1 LESLFQSLIHYNLSL
16 IFISINL
23 SDRNC
28 PTDQMETNDNQQQPT
43 RAAALSAKPDL
54 AVIPE
59 HTLNVAEINALS
71 AEDRVARIQAIINN
85 VHASVLAR
93 ARWATEHKD
102 VLWLPDLEAVADE
115 LVGLNV
121 VSRMRRIISNT
132 QQDRNINALSDEIFM
147 SNNLLNT
154 IIRRKERNI
163 HADAVAGMRA
173 GGSGGGNGTNRDES
187 GDRNGRN
194 KPARDRLRPGTGISE
209 MYTGP
214 DGNINIR
221 DFLMAAQDLFNAADE
236 GAIEKLSAKDK
247 IAHLKTLITG
257 TAREVV
263 RLEERNLRN
272 GAYEFSA
279 DILERFD
286 IPSTWRDVTV
296 THPID
301 FTDFLQFIFTSRSE
315 NDQKKTEYK
324 AIVARGYFADP
335 DTIRRQLQRAQIAV
349 GTTRPDIAISPEQLL
364 QDFLSMLPAEH
375 CTKIYESPEYTR
387 TGGVGITI
395 DIAARV
401 AQNYHRALMRTTSTG
416 NQRSTRLAALLP
428 STDAA
433 MMADTVPEMHG
444 HNTQIA
450 KLHDAVLALEE
461 RLTNQAR
468 MESTTTPRFAAAV
481 NIDDVEEIRETD
493 SVNVVAM
500 AAVHNASL
508 LSLAQRD
515 YNAKRR
521 QEMKESGSSKK
532 LRTRCWSCGQ
542 LGHIQANCPS
552 PQPRPGFTP
561 FRRIRHRDRNPG
573 FIGGA
578 RPVRFFRRD
587 PNTHRLTALQDN
599 EINTV
604 ENDYVYALELG
615 DDDDQVFIVA

>member
-1 LESLFQSLIHYNLSL
+1 M
-16 IFISINL
+16 
-23 SDRNC
+23 SDHNC
-28 PTDQMETNDNQQQPT
+28 PTDQMELNNDQQQPT
-43 RAAALSAKPDL
+43 RAAALTAKPDL
-54 AVIPE
+54 AVVPE
-59 HTLNVAEINALS
+59 ETINAAEINALS
-71 AEDRVARIQAIINN
+71 AEERVTRIQTIINN
-85 VHASVLAR
+85 VRASVLAR
-93 ARWATEHKD
+93 ARWAVEHKD
-102 VLWLPDLEAVADE
+102 VLWLSDLEAVADE
-115 LVGLNV
+115 LIGCNV
-121 VSRMRRIISNT
+121 VSRMRRINSNT
-132 QQDRNINALSDEIFM
+132 QQDRNINAFSDEIFT
-147 SNNLLNT
+147 SNNFLNT

-173 GGSGGGNGTNRDES
+173 GGSGGGNGTSRAES
-187 GDRNGRN
+187 GEPRRNHV
-194 KPARDRLRPGTGISE
+194 KPARERLRPGAGIAE
-209 MYTGP
+209 FYTGP

-236 GAIEKLSAKDK
+236 GAIEKLSAGDK
-247 IAHLKTLITG
+247 ITHLKTLITG

-272 GAYEFSA
+272 GAYDFPA

-286 IPSTWRDVTV
+286 IPTVWRDVTV
-296 THPID
+296 THPTD

-315 NDQKKTEYK
+315 NDQKKQEYK
-324 AIVARGYFADP
+324 ALVARGYFADP
-335 DTIRRQLQRAQIAV
+335 DTIRRQLQRAQVAV
-349 GTTRPDIAISPEQLL
+349 GATRPDIAISPEQLL

-395 DIAARV
+395 DVAARV

-416 NQRSTRLAALLP
+416 NQRSARLAALLP
-428 STDAA
+428 STGAADAA
-433 MMADTVPEMHG
+433 MMADTAPEG
-444 HNTQIA
+444 HVHNAQIT

-461 RLTNQAR
+461 RLSNQVR
-468 MESTTTPRFAAAV
+468 MEPTAKPRLAAAV
-481 NIDDVEEIRETD
+481 SIDDAEEIRDTD

-500 AAVHNASL
+500 AAAHNASL
-508 LSLAQRD
+508 LSLAQRN

-521 QEMKESGSSKK
+521 QEMKESSPSKK

-599 EINTV
+599 EITA
-604 ENDYVYALELG
+604 EDDYVYALELG